1 MWKKYFKI
9 QILEEIHFSRFLK
22 ALELVKLINISLF
35 TLNLCNLRTR
45 STEILNVARSCSVF
59 NMNNN
64 ENTCGR
70 HEHKQC
76 DNHDVL

>member
-1 MWKKYFKI
+1 MWKKTLQNTNNKGNPF
-9 QILEEIHFSRFLK
+9 FNVLK
-22 ALELVKLINISLF
+22 ALEVVKLITVSLF
-35 TLNLCNLRTR
+35 TLNLCNLCTR

-59 NMNNN
+59 NVNNN
-64 ENTCGR
+64 ENTCVR